1 MIVLPRLLDDLL
13 GQVDGK
19 RAAHLALDF
28 TRHALDV
35 REAEIEPSV
44 MAACK
49 ECLAAAHEAID
60 LDEASPRLLRAHERL
75 YEAAERWEGNRNR
88 LALGA
93 GLTVQAVRV
102 GCQRMME
109 KAREHVMSS
118 SLITVRD
125 VAHEIQADV
134 GHGPANRSPDRGDD
148 SRQAGRLA
156 RWEEARWQVQHVIAT
171 EPAPGGKAPR
181 PPS

>member
-1 MIVLPRLLDDLL
+1 MIVLPRLLDELL
-13 GQVDGK
+13 GQVDGR

-28 TRHALDV
+28 ARHALEV
-35 REAEIEPSV
+35 QEAEIEPGV
-44 MAACK
+44 MAACQ

-60 LDEASPRLLRAHERL
+60 LGEAGPRLLRAHERL

-109 KAREHVMSS
+109 KARERGMPS

-125 VAHEIQADV
+125 VAHEIQADL
-134 GHGPANRSPDRGDD
+134 GRGAASRFPDHGDD
-148 SRQAGRLA
+148 PRQAGRLA
-156 RWEEARWQVQHVIAT
+156 RWEEARWQVRHVIAT
-171 EPAPGGKAPR
+171 EPAPGGSAPR